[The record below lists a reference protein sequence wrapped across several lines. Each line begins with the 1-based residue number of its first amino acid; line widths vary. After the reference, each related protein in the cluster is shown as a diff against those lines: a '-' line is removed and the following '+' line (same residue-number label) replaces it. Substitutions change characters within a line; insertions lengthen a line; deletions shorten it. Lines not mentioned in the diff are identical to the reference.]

1 MKNVSQPKS
10 AKIYEIKFTKAII
23 AVAIAVL
30 IFCAFGIAFSV
41 IQLIKVGVASAFEML
56 KYPFLILIS
65 LFCIAVVVAI
75 LVKSEYVIDTQYLTS
90 KFGFIHSK
98 CDVKKIT
105 AVVLDTDTYKLTVQC
120 GEEFFVISVNKEW
133 NEAFVR
139 DLMAVNPNI
148 DYSFTSSNDA
158 Q

>member
-1 MKNVSQPKS
+1 MKNISEPKS
-10 AKIYEIKFTKAII
+10 AKIYKIKFTKAII

-30 IFCAFGIAFSV
+30 VFCVIGIVFSV
-41 IQLIKVGVASAFEML
+41 IQLAKVGVASAFEML

-65 LFCIAVVVAI
+65 LFCIAVVIAI
-75 LVKSEYVIDTQYLTS
+75 LVKSEYVIDSQYLIS

-98 CDVKKIT
+98 YDIKKIT

-139 DLMAVNPNI
+139 DLMAVNSNI
-148 DYSFTSSNDA
+148 DYSFTYSNKP